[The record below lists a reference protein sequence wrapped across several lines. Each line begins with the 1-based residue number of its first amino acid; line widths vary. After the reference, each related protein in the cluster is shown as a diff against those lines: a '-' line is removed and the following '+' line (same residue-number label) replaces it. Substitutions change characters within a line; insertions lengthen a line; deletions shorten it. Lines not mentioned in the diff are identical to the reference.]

1 MIVYNL
7 IWAHFSTFYF
17 LFCAD
22 VSEVM
27 FTCLRTVVQTI
38 ANRDT
43 NPNILAVVANMIAL
57 FNLMTEDHFEQ
68 YIMDFK
74 PDTQAGRE
82 NMIEVIM
89 EVLAMFYDL
98 IQHNV
103 YEDSWN
109 SMIMLQNS
117 VILKALC
124 QFANPILKYL
134 INPFDFNV
142 WNTYLLC
149 AIAFITQPA
158 LQVEKFTENKR
169 TRILSQ
175 YKDMRKQMGLET
187 KKMWSSLGQHKIKFI
202 PEIVGPF
209 LEMTLIPETELRK
222 ATIPIF
228 FDMMQCEYYSQNGRT
243 NGGSGIGKQNFNELE
258 DAIIQNLDYY
268 MTDIGAGDEH
278 YKDLFKKILISLC
291 EQHTAL
297 KETGKEFVSKVGI
310 YILIECKFKK
320 GNYNK
325 YHNSSV

>member
-1 MIVYNL
+1 
-7 IWAHFSTFYF
+7 
-17 LFCAD
+17 
-22 VSEVM
+22 M

-38 ANRDT
+38 ANRDS

-57 FNLMTEDHFEQ
+57 FNLMTEDHFNQ
-68 YIMDFK
+68 YIMHFK
-74 PDTQAGRE
+74 PDNQAGRN

-98 IQHNV
+98 IQNNV

-124 QFANPILKYL
+124 QFAYPIQDYL
-134 INPFDFNV
+134 RNPFDFSV
-142 WNTYLLC
+142 WNAYLLC

-175 YKDMRKQMGLET
+175 YKDMRKQMGLEV
-187 KKMWSSLGQHKIKFI
+187 KKMWNSLLSHKIEFI
-202 PEIVGPF
+202 PGIVGPF

-222 ATIPIF
+222 ATIPTF
-228 FDMMQCEYYSQNGRT
+228 FDMMQCEYYSQNDRSCGD
-243 NGGSGIGKQNFNELE
+243 SGIGKQNFNELE
-258 DAIIQNLDYY
+258 DAIIGNLDYY

-278 YKDLFKKILISLC
+278 YKDLFKKILSSSC
-291 EQHTAL
+291 EQHTSL
-297 KETGKEFVSKVGI
+297 KDIGKEFVNKVR
-310 YILIECKFKK
+310 YFLF
-320 GNYNK
+320 
-325 YHNSSV
+325 